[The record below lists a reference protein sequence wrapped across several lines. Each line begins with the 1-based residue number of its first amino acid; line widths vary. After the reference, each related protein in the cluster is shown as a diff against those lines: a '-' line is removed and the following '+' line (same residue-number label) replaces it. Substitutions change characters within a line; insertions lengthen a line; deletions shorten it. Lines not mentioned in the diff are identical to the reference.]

1 MAFVDSDSTD
11 RKNESSTTSVTDP
24 ESTDLF
30 QLLPFVREHC
40 A

>member
-1 MAFVDSDSTD
+1 MAFVNSDGTH
-11 RKNESSTTSVTDP
+11 RKNESSTTSVTDS

-30 QLLPFVREHC
+30 RLLPFVREHC